1 MNELPPLR
9 SKPLMLVILEWFNSG
24 HSIYRTHSSTL
35 RAARDQFST
44 HGVAIAE
51 ATDDITRKVFD
62 DFTEVSRTGRSK
74 RLWRWHNSYARMS
87 FIFPVWGCSR

>member
-35 RAARDQFST
+35 RAARDQFRLMVLRLQRQQMILPEKYLMISLRL
-44 HGVAIAE
+44 AE
-51 ATDDITRKVFD
+51 R
-62 DFTEVSRTGRSK
+62 GRSK